1 MNKVRLNEHD
11 LRALIR
17 NVLQE
22 QDPGVDGEPSVALDD
37 DTPWTKQ
44 LITPANTPGLQPSV
58 AKLEQLLNNLG
69 VNVITVRG
77 TSTTGEPLADV
88 YTYPSP
94 DEIRET
100 IVGYQKIQG
109 FESGVIRNRTTL
121 NDDAKESSR
130 IELVKEFLRY
140 QIMLALNNVHPV
152 QDKGEKVNHAYFDV
166 DKVYIN
172 NIPQFNVANTTTIKS
187 LYTYKEKQ
195 PPVVLFNT
203 EEFYILLGDDN
214 FVGKITAYEKG
225 QDDGGIWISKDLQTQ
240 NTDAAG
246 KEINAAVAAAR
257 SIYAQFDNDLVEA
270 FFCGPILNPEM
281 WKLISG
287 PTDYPIYTPW
297 RQTWVM
303 LNILSQAMS
312 IPGGLESIYVKLLDV
327 ATTGKL
333 SNNGANIPVA
343 AQNVYSAR
351 LFSSL
356 NESRKIMVSLNELR
370 RLINAALM
378 FESPLGG
385 GGSRMG
391 AEAGDIVAGAGEA
404 TSATA
409 RATGNAAQTFLNGAR
424 ATIKALE
431 GDASAV
437 RAGIVDAIKQ
447 MAKQIE
453 KVLPEG
459 LPNNAAVKQDY
470 DLAVRSVSDMFD
482 DELIPP
488 NYWQKIGSGT
498 DPRPRRNAD
507 FIIKKFLKARRA
519 ANGDTPDMSAVES
532 VATEVIDLAV
542 DVSSVRGLL
551 KAAIESGSANFLS
564 PENIDRLLDVARSD
578 SRFATAVSRV
588 EASLLLNHQLPG
600 AISIVEGGTKFR
612 LIGSKVEGGLTVFE
626 VKFKKIN
633 EATGV
638 EADVTYSIDQF
649 IQFIY
654 SNTPADSTGKVT
666 IDPSVDALRLINEG
680 KLPNGE
686 DIGRAIVTSAAAQNS
701 QGVLEAAYAITVEPR
716 YARYTA
722 QVGAFDDAE
731 GAITT
736 AGKMMTRGLD
746 NYDFVGTLNPQL
758 GAKWRQIADE
768 IRTNPLRTIARVVTS
783 PYRMVGRTAAKI
795 ANLGG
800 IFPGTRWSKF
810 FTGIERSPTWSTIVG
825 SILASM
831 LFRKIE
837 SQKMGTPAAEAE
849 YRKSNPILA
858 GLLDV
863 ASSTAGPTIV
873 FPVSIVRSIIS
884 NAVLTSVSSDD
895 SKFLQDIEKAAEYA
909 AEDIGNALE
918 AYNGILTPLP
928 SDFEGMSSTSVES
941 GVWDAISTKGLDIG
955 RGLGNAIQ
963 FVFTPGF
970 DADAAISEVNG
981 AKQTID
987 LVIKDANGATRD
999 AAANQTFNNL
1009 EAQRISALS
1018 AVMAELDKRK
1028 GGVGSSKPAPVT
1040 VESFKAALIGEYI
1053 KTSGDIVN
1061 WFGRLIV
1068 SVFTG
1073 SSDPFKVDE
1082 LLTIFTSPDY
1092 QKGKVFQK
1100 VQEAMTGGDPVLRAE
1115 FAKLRKEKPDTY
1127 ARLGAAFQGLAES
1140 SRALMNYSYAPRTP
1154 AAAEKPAAPAAPAP

>member
-37 DTPWTKQ
+37 STPWEKQ

-58 AKLEQLLNNLG
+58 EKLEQLLNNLG
-69 VNVITVRG
+69 INVITVRG

-100 IVGYQKIQG
+100 IVRYQKIQG
-109 FESGVIRNRTTL
+109 FESGVIKNRTTL
-121 NDDAKESSR
+121 NADAKESSR

-140 QIMLALNNVHPV
+140 QIMLALNNVHPS
-152 QDKGEKVNHAYFDV
+152 QDNGEKVNHAYFDV

-203 EEFYILLGDDN
+203 EEFYNLLGDDN
-214 FVGKITAYEKG
+214 FVGKITAYE
-225 QDDGGIWISKDLQTQ
+225 DEDEGGIWISKDLQTE
-240 NTDAAG
+240 NSAAAG
-246 KEINAAVAAAR
+246 KEINDAVAAAR

-356 NESRKIMVSLNELR
+356 NESRKIMVSLSELR

-378 FESPLGG
+378 FEAGG
-385 GGSRMG
+385 AGGAASRMS
-391 AEAGDIVAGAGEA
+391 AEMGDIATGTGEVASG
-404 TSATA
+404 TA
-409 RATGNAAQTFLNGAR
+409 RVTRSAADTFLTGAR

-431 GDASAV
+431 GDASAI
-437 RAGIVDAIKQ
+437 RTGIVDAIKQ
-447 MAKQIE
+447 MAKQIQ

-459 LPNNAAVKQDY
+459 LPNNAVVKQDY

-564 PENIDRLLDVARSD
+564 PENIERLLDVARSD
-578 SRFATAVSRV
+578 LRFTTAVSRV

-612 LIGSKVEGGLTVFE
+612 LVGSKVEGGLTVFE

-654 SNTPADSTGKVT
+654 RNTPADSTGKVT

-746 NYDFVGTLNPQL
+746 NYDFIKTLNPQL
-758 GAKWRQIADE
+758 GAKWSQIADD

-783 PYRMVGRTAAKI
+783 PYRMVGRTTAKI

-825 SILASM
+825 SILATT

-873 FPVSIVRSIIS
+873 FPVTIVRSIIS
-884 NAVLTSVSSDD
+884 NAVLSSVSSDD
-895 SKFLQDIEKAAEYA
+895 SKFLQDIESAAAYA

-928 SDFEGMSSTSVES
+928 SDFEGMSSSSVES

-999 AAANQTFNNL
+999 VAANQTFNNL

-1018 AVMAELDKRK
+1018 AVVAELNKRK
-1028 GGVGSSKPAPVT
+1028 GGVGSSKPTPVT
-1040 VESFKAALIGEYI
+1040 VESFKAALIGEYN
-1053 KTSGDIVN
+1053 KTSGDVVN
-1061 WFGRLIV
+1061 WFGRLVV
-1068 SVFTG
+1068 SIFTG

-1100 VQEAMTGGDPVLRAE
+1100 VQEAMTGGDPALQAE
-1115 FAKLRKEKPDTY
+1115 FLKLRKENPDTY

-1140 SRALMNYSYAPRTP
+1140 SRALMNYSYVPRTP
-1154 AAAEKPAAPAAPAP
+1154 AAEKPAAPAAPAP